1 MGSNSKI
8 CFLYVLHPV
17 APALVYC
24 ILLILALKM
33 KYSFHLGVFV
43 VVVLLGFVVFC
54 LFVSV
59 TLITLV
65 MFVYSACKLLINL
78 SL

>member
-1 MGSNSKI
+1 MQISCSNSKI
-8 CFLYVLHPV
+8 CFLYVLQPV
-17 APALVYC
+17 TPALVYC

-33 KYSFHLGVFV
+33 KNFLHLVFV
-43 VVVLLGFVVFC
+43 
-54 LFVSV
+54 LFFSV
-59 TLITLV
+59 TLIILV